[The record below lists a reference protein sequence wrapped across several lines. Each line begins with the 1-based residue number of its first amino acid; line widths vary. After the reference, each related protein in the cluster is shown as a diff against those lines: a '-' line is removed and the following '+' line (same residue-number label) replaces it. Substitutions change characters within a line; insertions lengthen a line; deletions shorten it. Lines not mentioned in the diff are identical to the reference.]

1 MEIKQLEYVLMA
13 ADMGSFNKASEY
25 LYTTQSNVSKVI
37 GSLEAE
43 LGYRIFNRQG
53 GGVLLTDAG
62 KALYD
67 QSQQIIGILNN
78 LKDLKSLED
87 RKCFHVATVASQL
100 IGERFAELVN
110 RRNENEFCLEL
121 WEGSIS
127 DVIGVVDR
135 GEAGLGFLYI
145 GEKQKEAFHTM
156 LAKKEMEF
164 QELLPARVVLCMRR
178 DHPLA
183 GLDCIRPEQLQS
195 LRFVKYR
202 EDSFSQTYH
211 LQQVFADLGL
221 ENRMARAVEI
231 DSDSVMMSILRKTDC
246 VHLCFSGFSNLR
258 SNGKEVVEVPVEYSK
273 EGFALGYIKR
283 KSTQLSEVA
292 GEFLEMIAPGVCAGG
307 IKG

>member
-43 LGYRIFNRQG
+43 LGYRIFKRQG

-78 LKDLKSLED
+78 LKDLKTLED
-87 RKCFHVATVASQL
+87 RKCFHVATVASNL
-100 IGERFAELVN
+100 IGEAFAELVN

-135 GEAGLGFLYI
+135 GEAGMGFLYI

-164 QELLPARVVLCMRR
+164 RELLPAQVVLCVRKG
-178 DHPLA
+178 HPLA
-183 GLDCIRPEQLQS
+183 GQTSIRPEQLQD

-202 EDSFSQTYH
+202 EDTLSQTYH
-211 LQQVFADLGL
+211 LQQVYSDLGL
-221 ENRMARAVEI
+221 ENRMAHAVEI
-231 DSDSVMMSILRKTDC
+231 DSDSVLMSILRKTDC
-246 VHLCFSGFSNLR
+246 VYLCFSGYPNR
-258 SNGKEVVEVPVEYSK
+258 KTTGKEILEIPVEYSR

-292 GEFLEMIAPGVCAGG
+292 REFLEMIAPGVCAGG